1 MPDETTMND
10 DPVPVP
16 QGRKITESRL
26 LAMIN
31 ASGDC
36 FWEMDAERRYVF
48 ASENM
53 CRLVRYPQHEL
64 IGRSVLSFVTPEYRD
79 ELIRLAKERG
89 DAAAKP
95 APIRHEGEFLCKDG
109 TRLWGETVSV
119 PVFDDAG
126 KHLGYFGITRDITPR
141 KHDEQA
147 LREQLL
153 QNEKLHAQLR
163 ELATRDELTG
173 LYNRRQF
180 IEVAERE
187 LLRAQSLGQPLSLL
201 MLDVDHFKRINDL
214 HGHMV
219 GDEALRVI
227 GSLLGETTRTEDLAC
242 RLGGEEFAV
251 LLPGMDHAGARA
263 RAETLRQALAGLN
276 ARIEPDA
283 ELTLT
288 ASFGVG
294 TFPEH
299 ADSVIDLMRC
309 ADRRLYEAKAQGRN
323 RVVGATA
330 PGA

>member
-1 MPDETTMND
+1 MPDEMTMNE

-16 QGRKITESRL
+16 QGRSITESRL

-36 FWEMDAERRYVF
+36 FWEMDPERRYVF

-53 CRLVRYPQHEL
+53 CRMVRYAQHEL
-64 IGRSVLSFVTPEYRD
+64 IGRSVMEFLTPEYRA
-79 ELIRLAKERG
+79 ELIRLAMERG

-119 PVFDDAG
+119 PVFGDDG
-126 KHLGYFGITRDITPR
+126 KHLGYFGITRDVTHR

-153 QNEKLHAQLR
+153 QNEQLHEQLR
-163 ELATRDELTG
+163 ELAIRDELTG

-187 LLRAQSLGQPLSLL
+187 LQRAQSLAQPLSLV

-214 HGHMV
+214 HGHMT
-219 GDEALRVI
+219 GDQALRVI

-251 LLPGMDHAGARA
+251 LLPGMDHARAMARA
-263 RAETLRQALAGLN
+263 QALRETLAGLN
-276 ARIEPDA
+276 AQGVEPNA
-283 ELTLT
+283 ELKLT
-288 ASFGVG
+288 ASFGVA
-294 TFPEH
+294 TFPEQ
-299 ADSVIDLMRC
+299 AGSVIELMRC

-323 RVVGATA
+323 RVVGDPAN
-330 PGA
+330 